1 MKSLYLNPETND
13 LVITDKMGLE
23 TVSGVDEAAQHLR
36 ILLTTRLGEW
46 FLNTQYGFEYDAIL
60 GEKYY
65 PAISDIRSAILDA
78 VSRDSRNITINT
90 VDLEYNEHT
99 RALLIN
105 LVASV
110 NDDTF
115 EMEITI

>member
-1 MKSLYLNPETND
+1 MKSLYLDPETND

-60 GEKYY
+60 GQRL
-65 PAISDIRSAILDA
+65 SCHIR
-78 VSRDSRNITINT
+78 
-90 VDLEYNEHT
+90 Y
-99 RALLIN
+99 RASNSMLFPLRET
-105 LVASV
+105 LP
-110 NDDTF
+110 
-115 EMEITI
+115 

>member
-1 MKSLYLNPETND
+1 MKSLLLDPETND
-13 LVITDKMGLE
+13 LVITDKMDLQ

-46 FLNTQYGFEYDAIL
+46 FLNTKYGFEYDMVL

-65 PAISDIRSAILDA
+65 PSISDIRVAIYDA
-78 VSRDSRNITINT
+78 VARDSRNITIQT
-90 VDLEYNEHT
+90 VDLDYDEHT
-99 RALLIN
+99 RVLLIN

-110 NDDTF
+110 NDEIF
-115 EMEITI
+115 EVEVTV